1 MRKALLALCVV
12 VSSGAVSSVA
22 LASEPQS
29 GGSLTV
35 ALWQEPESLNPFTA
49 IQTVSRIVRGQTLEG
64 LWAVTPEGE
73 YVTALAAEVPTPANE
88 GVSPDGTEVTV
99 RLQPGLTWQDGHPVT
114 SQDIVFTW
122 QVIMNDANPVS
133 SRSGYD
139 QIEAIDTPD
148 ETTAVLRFKQPYAP
162 YLTLFSSSIGHA
174 VLPSHYF
181 DGNSDIAKS
190 DFNRKPEGTGPFMV
204 ERWNSASDIT
214 LVKNPNYRENGKPYL
229 DTLIFKFVPS
239 REVATAQLQSGEVDA
254 MWNLIEN
261 QIPQLENAAGLKLSI
276 SPAPDLEY
284 LGLNLNNPA
293 DLSQPHPIL
302 GDPKVRQALS
312 LAINKTV
319 LADKLLYGRARVAT
333 SAIPLGWAADDTIP
347 ASAYDPERASQLL
360 EEAGWLLGSDGI
372 RSKDGQKLSLTIMTT
387 TGAEL
392 RLLAQQVI
400 QEQLRVVGIELVI
413 ENVPSSVM
421 FGNWESNGPLKRGQF
436 DIGMDTWGPDIDP
449 ADYMAIRFSSSQI
462 PSEANGGEG
471 WNFTRIADP
480 ALDAALSTAQNT
492 LDQEARKTA
501 YAEALRRINDSY
513 AYIPLYTR
521 LYIDGFRERVQGFQA
536 GPWVTFGWDSEN
548 WYIEGD

>member
-1 MRKALLALCVV
+1 MRKAAAGLLFVLSLVTTFAF
-12 VSSGAVSSVA
+12 
-22 LASEPQS
+22 ASEPQA
-29 GGSLTV
+29 GGTLTV

-49 IQTVSRIVRGQTLEG
+49 IQSVSRIVRGQTLEG
-64 LWAVTPEGE
+64 LWSSTPEGE
-73 YVTALAAEVPTPANE
+73 YVPALAANLPTPANG
-88 GVSPDGTEVTV
+88 GVSADGKEVTV
-99 RLQPGLTWQDGHPVT
+99 TLQPGLTWQDGHPVT

-122 QVIMNDANPVS
+122 QVVMNDANPVS

-181 DGNSDIAKS
+181 EGNSDLAKS

-204 ERWNSASDIT
+204 ESWNSASDIT
-214 LVKNPNYRENGKPYL
+214 LVKNPNYREVGKPYL

-254 MWNLIEN
+254 MWNLIES
-261 QIPQLENAAGLKLSI
+261 QIPQLENAPGIKLSVT
-276 SPAPDLEY
+276 PAPDLEY
-284 LGLNLNNPA
+284 LGLNLNDPA
-293 DLSQPHPIL
+293 DLTQPHPIL
-302 GDPKVRQALS
+302 GDSKVRQALS
-312 LAINKTV
+312 LAIDKTV
-319 LADKLLYGRARVAT
+319 LADKLLYGRAEVAT
-333 SAIPLGWAADDTIP
+333 SAIPLGWAADDSIP
-347 ASAYDPERASQLL
+347 PTPYDPEAANALL
-360 EEAGWLLGSDGI
+360 DEAGWVMGSDGI
-372 RSKDGQKLSLTIMTT
+372 RSKDGQKLSIKIMTT

-392 RLLAQQVI
+392 RLLAQQVM
-400 QEQLRVVGIELVI
+400 QEQLRAVGIDLVI

-436 DIGMDTWGPDIDP
+436 DIGMDTWGPDLDP
-449 ADYMAIRFSSSQI
+449 ADYMAIRFSSAQI

-480 ALDAALSTAQNT
+480 ALDEAIASAQNT
-492 LDQEARKTA
+492 LDQAARKSA

-521 LYIDGFRERVQGFQA
+521 LYIDGFRSRVQGYQG
-536 GPWVTFGWDSEN
+536 GPWVNFAWDSEN

>member
-1 MRKALLALCVV
+1 MRKAAVGLLFVLSLVTT
-12 VSSGAVSSVA
+12 VA
-22 LASEPQS
+22 FASEPQA
-29 GGSLTV
+29 GGTLTV

-49 IQTVSRIVRGQTLEG
+49 IQSVSRIVRGQTLEG
-64 LWAVTPEGE
+64 LWSSTPEGE
-73 YVTALAAEVPTPANE
+73 YVPALAADVPTPANG
-88 GVSPDGTEVTV
+88 GVSADGKEVTV
-99 RLQPGLTWQDGHPVT
+99 NLQPGLSWQDGHPVT

-122 QVIMNDANPVS
+122 QVVMNDANPVS

-139 QIEAIDTPD
+139 QIEVIDTPD

-174 VLPSHYF
+174 LLPSHYF
-181 DGNSDIAKS
+181 EGNSDIAKS

-204 ERWNSASDIT
+204 EAWNSASDIT
-214 LVKNPNYRENGKPYL
+214 LVKNPNYREAGKPYL

-254 MWNLIEN
+254 MWNLIES
-261 QIPQLENAAGLKLSI
+261 QIPQLENASGIKLSVT
-276 SPAPDLEY
+276 PAPDLEY
-284 LGLNLNNPA
+284 LGLNLNDPA

-302 GDPKVRQALS
+302 GDSKVRQALS
-312 LAINKTV
+312 LAIDKTV
-319 LADKLLYGRARVAT
+319 LADKLLYGRAEVAT

-347 ASAYDPERASQLL
+347 ASSYDPEAANTLL
-360 EEAGWLLGSDGI
+360 DEAGWVMGSDGI
-372 RSKDGQKLSLTIMTT
+372 RSKDGQKLSINIMTT

-392 RLLAQQVI
+392 RLLAQQVM
-400 QEQLRVVGIELVI
+400 QEQLRAVGIELVI

-436 DIGMDTWGPDIDP
+436 DIGMDTWGPDLDP
-449 ADYMAIRFSSSQI
+449 ADYMAIRFSSAQI
-462 PSEANGGEG
+462 PSETNGGEG

-480 ALDAALSTAQNT
+480 ALDEAITGAQNT
-492 LDQEARKTA
+492 LDQAARKTA

-521 LYIDGFRERVQGFQA
+521 LYIDGFRTRVQGYQG
-536 GPWVTFGWDSEN
+536 GPWVNFAWDSEN